1 MQNGEHDILSKKY
14 VQKKPAP
21 APKIKVSFKLYIQ
34 AYISHSPLP
43 QVKLDKEYVKK
54 LSRSTLVTPF
64 LTASTTDTGA
74 QVIIL
79 GHTHLSKMGLNISCL
94 HSTDTI
100 MDCADDTATGAM
112 GVCFGCVRGKLAP
125 INDLKAMR
133 QMKMYR
139 QNRQLVSDTCIASWR
154 GDASPGT

>member
-1 MQNGEHDILSKKY
+1 
-14 VQKKPAP
+14 
-21 APKIKVSFKLYIQ
+21 
-34 AYISHSPLP
+34 
-43 QVKLDKEYVKK
+43 
-54 LSRSTLVTPF
+54 
-64 LTASTTDTGA
+64 
-74 QVIIL
+74 
-79 GHTHLSKMGLNISCL
+79 
-94 HSTDTI
+94 
-100 MDCADDTATGAM
+100 MDCANDTVTGAM